1 MEKVRF
7 TVAISAYNIENYV
20 KRAIDSVLNQTFK
33 NYELLVIDDCSTD
46 STVEVIKQVV
56 GQNAKILQTKKNSGT
71 AAASRNIAIENAQG
85 EYLLFLD
92 GDDELYSNETLK
104 EIDEHIKENKYDII
118 YFGYENVGHTENYY
132 RISTKENSTREA
144 RLICDESFSVS
155 SKVWN
160 VEFLRN
166 NNIRF
171 KEGMYYEDEL
181 FSIKSN
187 ILSKVTT
194 YGEFAIFKYHR
205 NREGSVMTKP
215 TVKKCSDWYRMVA
228 EVTDLYEITPEED
241 RKYLLSF
248 LKNES
253 DSIPLRVE
261 NIIEALRENRKTKVL
276 PKRNYKF
283 ILNGDES
290 SFKDLEQQL
299 DKDLYKK
306 IKELYMYYKSKLT

>member
-118 YFGYENVGHTENYY
+118 YFG
-132 RISTKENSTREA
+132 
-144 RLICDESFSVS
+144 
-155 SKVWN
+155 
-160 VEFLRN
+160 
-166 NNIRF
+166 
-171 KEGMYYEDEL
+171 
-181 FSIKSN
+181 
-187 ILSKVTT
+187 
-194 YGEFAIFKYHR
+194 EFAIFKYHR

-283 ILNGDES
+283 IDVLNEED
-290 SFKDLEQQL
+290 
-299 DKDLYKK
+299 
-306 IKELYMYYKSKLT
+306 

>member
-46 STVEVIKQVV
+46 STMEVIKQIV
-56 GQNAKILQTKKNSGT
+56 GQEAKILQTKKNSGT
-71 AAASRNIAIENAQG
+71 AAASRNIAIENAKG

-118 YFGYENVGHTENYY
+118 YLGYENVGHTENYY
-132 RISTKENSTREA
+132 RISNKENSTREA

-283 ILNGDES
+283 IDVLNE
-290 SFKDLEQQL
+290 E
-299 DKDLYKK
+299 
-306 IKELYMYYKSKLT
+306 E

>member
-132 RISTKENSTREA
+132 RISTKEA

-283 ILNGDES
+283 IDVLNE
-290 SFKDLEQQL
+290 E
-299 DKDLYKK
+299 
-306 IKELYMYYKSKLT
+306 E

>member
-46 STVEVIKQVV
+46 STVEVIKKVV
-56 GQNAKILQTKKNSGT
+56 GQTAKILQTKKNSGT

-283 ILNGDES
+283 IDVLNE
-290 SFKDLEQQL
+290 E
-299 DKDLYKK
+299 
-306 IKELYMYYKSKLT
+306 E

>member
-20 KRAIDSVLNQTFK
+20 KRAIDSVLSQTFK

-283 ILNGDES
+283 IDVLNE
-290 SFKDLEQQL
+290 E
-299 DKDLYKK
+299 
-306 IKELYMYYKSKLT
+306 E

>member
-46 STVEVIKQVV
+46 STMEVIKQIV
-56 GQNAKILQTKKNSGT
+56 GQEAKILQTKKNSGT
-71 AAASRNIAIENAQG
+71 AAASRNIAIENAKG

-104 EIDEHIKENKYDII
+104 EIDEHINENKYDII
-118 YFGYENVGHTENYY
+118 YLGYENVGHTENYY
-132 RISTKENSTREA
+132 RISNKENSTREA

-283 ILNGDES
+283 IDVLNE
-290 SFKDLEQQL
+290 E
-299 DKDLYKK
+299 
-306 IKELYMYYKSKLT
+306 E

>member
-1 MEKVRF
+1 MEKTRF

-46 STVEVIKQVV
+46 STMEVIKQVV

-118 YFGYENVGHTENYY
+118 YLGYENVGHTENYY
-132 RISTKENSTREA
+132 RISNKENSTREA

-194 YGEFAIFKYHR
+194 YGEFPIFKYHR

-283 ILNGDES
+283 IDILNE
-290 SFKDLEQQL
+290 E
-299 DKDLYKK
+299 
-306 IKELYMYYKSKLT
+306 E

>member
-46 STVEVIKQVV
+46 STMEVIKQIV
-56 GQNAKILQTKKNSGT
+56 GQEAKILQTKKNSGT
-71 AAASRNIAIENAQG
+71 AAASRNIAIENAKG

-118 YFGYENVGHTENYY
+118 YLGYENVGHTENYY
-132 RISTKENSTREA
+132 RISNKENSTREA

-194 YGEFAIFKYHR
+194 YGEFPIFKYHR

-215 TVKKCSDWYRMVA
+215 TIKKCSDWYRMVA
-228 EVTDLYEITPEED
+228 EVTDLYGITPEED
-241 RKYLLSF
+241 KKYLLSF

-283 ILNGDES
+283 IDVLNE
-290 SFKDLEQQL
+290 E
-299 DKDLYKK
+299 
-306 IKELYMYYKSKLT
+306 E

>member
-1 MEKVRF
+1 MEKTRF
-7 TVAISAYNIENYV
+7 TVAISAYNIESYV
-20 KRAIDSVLNQTFK
+20 KRAIDSVLNQTFTD
-33 NYELLVIDDCSTD
+33 YELLVIDDCSKD
-46 STVEVIKQVV
+46 NTVQIIEESLNGKGI
-56 GQNAKILQTKKNSGT
+56 ILKTIKNSGT
-71 AAASRNIAIENAQG
+71 AAASRNIAIDNAQG

-92 GDDELYSNETLK
+92 GDDELYSKDTLK
-104 EIDEHIKENKYDII
+104 EIDELIKDNTYDIV
-118 YFGYENVGHTENYY
+118 YLGYENVGRSENYY

-283 ILNGDES
+283 IDVLNE
-290 SFKDLEQQL
+290 E
-299 DKDLYKK
+299 
-306 IKELYMYYKSKLT
+306 E

>member
-1 MEKVRF
+1 MEKTRF

-132 RISTKENSTREA
+132 RISNKENSTREA

-283 ILNGDES
+283 IDVLNE
-290 SFKDLEQQL
+290 E
-299 DKDLYKK
+299 
-306 IKELYMYYKSKLT
+306 E

>member
-46 STVEVIKQVV
+46 STMEVIKQIV
-56 GQNAKILQTKKNSGT
+56 GQEAKILQTKKNSGT
-71 AAASRNIAIENAQG
+71 AAASRNIAIENAKG

-104 EIDEHIKENKYDII
+104 EIDEHINENKYDII
-118 YFGYENVGHTENYY
+118 YLGYENVGHTENYY
-132 RISTKENSTREA
+132 RISNKENSTREA

-187 ILSKVTT
+187 ILSKITT
-194 YGEFAIFKYHR
+194 YGEFPIFKYHR

-215 TVKKCSDWYRMVA
+215 TVKKCSDWYRMLA
-228 EVTDLYEITPEED
+228 EVTDLYEITPDED

-261 NIIEALRENRKTKVL
+261 NIIEDLRENRKTKVL

-283 ILNGDES
+283 IDVLNDE
-290 SFKDLEQQL
+290 E
-299 DKDLYKK
+299 
-306 IKELYMYYKSKLT
+306 

>member
-71 AAASRNIAIENAQG
+71 AAASRNIAIEKAQG

-132 RISTKENSTREA
+132 RISNKENSTREA

-215 TVKKCSDWYRMVA
+215 TVKKCSDWYRMLA

-283 ILNGDES
+283 IDVLNE
-290 SFKDLEQQL
+290 E
-299 DKDLYKK
+299 
-306 IKELYMYYKSKLT
+306 E

>member
-132 RISTKENSTREA
+132 RNSTKENSTREA

-283 ILNGDES
+283 IDVLNE
-290 SFKDLEQQL
+290 E
-299 DKDLYKK
+299 
-306 IKELYMYYKSKLT
+306 E

>member
-118 YFGYENVGHTENYY
+118 YFGYENVGYTENYY

-283 ILNGDES
+283 IDVLNE
-290 SFKDLEQQL
+290 E
-299 DKDLYKK
+299 
-306 IKELYMYYKSKLT
+306 E

>member
-20 KRAIDSVLNQTFK
+20 KIAIDSVLNQTFK

-46 STVEVIKQVV
+46 STMEVIKQIV
-56 GQNAKILQTKKNSGT
+56 GQEAKILQTKKNSGT
-71 AAASRNIAIENAQG
+71 AAASRNIAIENAKG

-118 YFGYENVGHTENYY
+118 YLGYENVGHTENYY
-132 RISTKENSTREA
+132 RISNKENSTREA

-283 ILNGDES
+283 IDVLNE
-290 SFKDLEQQL
+290 E
-299 DKDLYKK
+299 
-306 IKELYMYYKSKLT
+306 E

>member
-46 STVEVIKQVV
+46 STMEVIKQIV
-56 GQNAKILQTKKNSGT
+56 GQEAKILQTKKNSGT
-71 AAASRNIAIENAQG
+71 AAASRNITIENAKG

-118 YFGYENVGHTENYY
+118 YLGYENVGHTENYY
-132 RISTKENSTREA
+132 RISNKENSTREA

-194 YGEFAIFKYHR
+194 YGEFPIFKYHR

-215 TVKKCSDWYRMVA
+215 TIKKCSDWYRMVA

-241 RKYLLSF
+241 KKYLLSF

-283 ILNGDES
+283 IDVLNE
-290 SFKDLEQQL
+290 E
-299 DKDLYKK
+299 
-306 IKELYMYYKSKLT
+306 E

>member
-46 STVEVIKQVV
+46 STMEVIKQIV
-56 GQNAKILQTKKNSGT
+56 GQEAKILQTKKNSGT
-71 AAASRNIAIENAQG
+71 AAASRNIAIENAKG

-132 RISTKENSTREA
+132 RISNKENSTREA
-144 RLICDESFSVS
+144 RLICDERFSVS

-283 ILNGDES
+283 IDVLNE
-290 SFKDLEQQL
+290 E
-299 DKDLYKK
+299 
-306 IKELYMYYKSKLT
+306 E

>member
-46 STVEVIKQVV
+46 STMEVIKQIV
-56 GQNAKILQTKKNSGT
+56 GQEAKILQTKKNSGT
-71 AAASRNIAIENAQG
+71 AAASRNIAIENAKG

-118 YFGYENVGHTENYY
+118 YLGYENVGHTENYY
-132 RISTKENSTREA
+132 RISNKENSTREA

-187 ILSKVTT
+187 ILSKITT
-194 YGEFAIFKYHR
+194 YGEFPIFKYHR

-215 TVKKCSDWYRMVA
+215 TVKKCSDWYRMLA
-228 EVTDLYEITPEED
+228 EVTDLYEITPDED

-283 ILNGDES
+283 IDVLNDE
-290 SFKDLEQQL
+290 E
-299 DKDLYKK
+299 
-306 IKELYMYYKSKLT
+306 

>member
-155 SKVWN
+155 SKVWKL
-160 VEFLRN
+160 FAIWLN

-253 DSIPLRVE
+253 NSIPLRVE

-283 ILNGDES
+283 IDVLNE
-290 SFKDLEQQL
+290 E
-299 DKDLYKK
+299 
-306 IKELYMYYKSKLT
+306 E

>member
-1 MEKVRF
+1 MNGQVSMFDLGGEQEENNLKEIKYQFSEQEEMTENEKLSMEKEMLGIY
-7 TVAISAYNIENYV
+7 ISGHPLEKIKE
-20 KRAIDSVLNQTFK
+20 Q
-33 NYELLVIDDCSTD
+33 
-46 STVEVIKQVV
+46 IKQ
-56 GQNAKILQTKKNSGT
+56 LT
-71 AAASRNIAIENAQG
+71 NISSKE
-85 EYLLFLD
+85 
-92 GDDELYSNETLK
+92 LK

-283 ILNGDES
+283 IDVLNE
-290 SFKDLEQQL
+290 E
-299 DKDLYKK
+299 
-306 IKELYMYYKSKLT
+306 E

>member
-20 KRAIDSVLNQTFK
+20 KRAIDSVLNQKFK

-283 ILNGDES
+283 IDVLNE
-290 SFKDLEQQL
+290 E
-299 DKDLYKK
+299 
-306 IKELYMYYKSKLT
+306 E

>member
-132 RISTKENSTREA
+132 RISNKENSTREA

-187 ILSKVTT
+187 ILSKITT
-194 YGEFAIFKYHR
+194 YGEFPIFKYHR

-215 TVKKCSDWYRMVA
+215 TVKKCSDWYRMLA
-228 EVTDLYEITPEED
+228 EVTDLYEITPDED

-283 ILNGDES
+283 IDVLNDE
-290 SFKDLEQQL
+290 E
-299 DKDLYKK
+299 
-306 IKELYMYYKSKLT
+306 

>member
-46 STVEVIKQVV
+46 STMKVIKEVV
-56 GQNAKILQTKKNSGT
+56 GEKAKILQTKKNSGT
-71 AAASRNIAIENAQG
+71 AAASRNIAIENAKG

-118 YFGYENVGHTENYY
+118 YLGYENVGHTENYY

-194 YGEFAIFKYHR
+194 YGEFPIFKYHR

-215 TVKKCSDWYRMVA
+215 TRKKCSDWYRMVA

-283 ILNGDES
+283 IDVLNEED
-290 SFKDLEQQL
+290 
-299 DKDLYKK
+299 
-306 IKELYMYYKSKLT
+306 

>member
-1 MEKVRF
+1 MEKTRF

-118 YFGYENVGHTENYY
+118 YLGYENVGHTENYY
-132 RISTKENSTREA
+132 RISNKENSTREA

-194 YGEFAIFKYHR
+194 YGEFPIFKYHR

-215 TVKKCSDWYRMVA
+215 TIKKCSDWYRMVA

-283 ILNGDES
+283 IDVLNE
-290 SFKDLEQQL
+290 E
-299 DKDLYKK
+299 
-306 IKELYMYYKSKLT
+306 E

>member
-1 MEKVRF
+1 MEKLRF

-46 STVEVIKQVV
+46 STMEVIKQIV
-56 GQNAKILQTKKNSGT
+56 GQEAKILQTKKNSGT
-71 AAASRNIAIENAQG
+71 AAASRNIAIENAKG

-118 YFGYENVGHTENYY
+118 YLGYENVGHTENYY
-132 RISTKENSTREA
+132 RISNKENSTREA

-194 YGEFAIFKYHR
+194 YGEFPIFKYHR

-215 TVKKCSDWYRMVA
+215 TIKKCSDWYRMVA

-283 ILNGDES
+283 IDVLNEDE
-290 SFKDLEQQL
+290 
-299 DKDLYKK
+299 
-306 IKELYMYYKSKLT
+306 

>member
-7 TVAISAYNIENYV
+7 TVAISAYNIEEYV

-46 STVEVIKQVV
+46 STVEIIKETI
-56 GQNAKILQTKKNSGT
+56 GKKGRLLQTPKNSGT

-92 GDDELYSNETLK
+92 GDDELFSENTLA
-104 EIDEHIKENKYDII
+104 EIDQHIGKNKYDII
-118 YFGYENVGHTENYY
+118 YLGYENVGHTENYY
-132 RISTKENSTREA
+132 RISTKENSTRKA

-160 VEFLRN
+160 VKFLKEN
-166 NNIRF
+166 SIKF

-187 ILSKVTT
+187 ILSQKTT
-194 YGEFAIFKYHR
+194 YGEFPIFKYHR

-215 TVKKCSDWYRMVA
+215 TVKKCSDWYRMLA
-228 EVTDLYEITPEED
+228 EVTDLYEITPDED

-283 ILNGDES
+283 IDVLNDE
-290 SFKDLEQQL
+290 E
-299 DKDLYKK
+299 
-306 IKELYMYYKSKLT
+306 

>member
-1 MEKVRF
+1 MEKLRF

-132 RISTKENSTREA
+132 RISNKENSTREA

-194 YGEFAIFKYHR
+194 YGEFPIFKYHR

-283 ILNGDES
+283 IDVLNE
-290 SFKDLEQQL
+290 E
-299 DKDLYKK
+299 
-306 IKELYMYYKSKLT
+306 E

>member
-46 STVEVIKQVV
+46 STMEVIKQIV
-56 GQNAKILQTKKNSGT
+56 GQEAKILQTKKNSGT
-71 AAASRNIAIENAQG
+71 AAASRNIAIENAKG

-104 EIDEHIKENKYDII
+104 EIDEHINENKYDII
-118 YFGYENVGHTENYY
+118 YLGSENVGHTENYY
-132 RISTKENSTREA
+132 RISNKENSTREA

-187 ILSKVTT
+187 ILSKITT
-194 YGEFAIFKYHR
+194 YGEFPIFKYHR

-215 TVKKCSDWYRMVA
+215 TVKKCSDWYRMLA
-228 EVTDLYEITPEED
+228 EVTDLYEITPDED

-283 ILNGDES
+283 IDVLNDE
-290 SFKDLEQQL
+290 E
-299 DKDLYKK
+299 
-306 IKELYMYYKSKLT
+306 

>member
-46 STVEVIKQVV
+46 STMEVIKQIV
-56 GQNAKILQTKKNSGT
+56 GQEAKILQTKKNSGT
-71 AAASRNIAIENAQG
+71 AAASRNIAIENAKG

-118 YFGYENVGHTENYY
+118 YLGYENVGHTENYY
-132 RISTKENSTREA
+132 RISNKENSTREA

-194 YGEFAIFKYHR
+194 YGEFPIFKYHR

-283 ILNGDES
+283 IDVLNE
-290 SFKDLEQQL
+290 E
-299 DKDLYKK
+299 
-306 IKELYMYYKSKLT
+306 E

>member
-1 MEKVRF
+1 MEKLRF

-46 STVEVIKQVV
+46 STMEVIKQIV
-56 GQNAKILQTKKNSGT
+56 GQEAKILQTKKNSGT
-71 AAASRNIAIENAQG
+71 AAASRNIAIENAKG

-118 YFGYENVGHTENYY
+118 YLGYENVGHTENYY
-132 RISTKENSTREA
+132 RISNKENSTREA

-194 YGEFAIFKYHR
+194 YGEFPIFKYHR

-215 TVKKCSDWYRMVA
+215 TVKKCSDWYRMLA

-283 ILNGDES
+283 IDVLNE
-290 SFKDLEQQL
+290 E
-299 DKDLYKK
+299 
-306 IKELYMYYKSKLT
+306 E

>member
-1 MEKVRF
+1 MEKTRF

-46 STVEVIKQVV
+46 STMEVIKQVV

-71 AAASRNIAIENAQG
+71 AAASRNIAIENAKG

-118 YFGYENVGHTENYY
+118 YLGYENVGHTENYY
-132 RISTKENSTREA
+132 RISNKENSTREA

-194 YGEFAIFKYHR
+194 YGEFPIFKYHR

-215 TVKKCSDWYRMVA
+215 TVKKCSDWYRMLA
-228 EVTDLYEITPEED
+228 EVTDLYEITPDED

-283 ILNGDES
+283 IDVLNDE
-290 SFKDLEQQL
+290 E
-299 DKDLYKK
+299 
-306 IKELYMYYKSKLT
+306 

>member
-71 AAASRNIAIENAQG
+71 AAASRNIAIENAKG

-118 YFGYENVGHTENYY
+118 YLGYENVGHTENYY

-283 ILNGDES
+283 IDVLNE
-290 SFKDLEQQL
+290 E
-299 DKDLYKK
+299 
-306 IKELYMYYKSKLT
+306 E

>member
-46 STVEVIKQVV
+46 STMEVIKQIV
-56 GQNAKILQTKKNSGT
+56 GQEAKILQTKKNSGT
-71 AAASRNIAIENAQG
+71 AAASRNIAIENAKG

-92 GDDELYSNETLK
+92 SDDELYSNETLK
-104 EIDEHIKENKYDII
+104 EIDEHINENKYDII
-118 YFGYENVGHTENYY
+118 YLGYENVGHTENYY
-132 RISTKENSTREA
+132 RISNKENSTREA

-187 ILSKVTT
+187 ILSKITT
-194 YGEFAIFKYHR
+194 YGEFPIFKYHR

-215 TVKKCSDWYRMVA
+215 TVKKCSDWYRMLA
-228 EVTDLYEITPEED
+228 EVTDLYEITPDED

-283 ILNGDES
+283 IDVLNDE
-290 SFKDLEQQL
+290 E
-299 DKDLYKK
+299 
-306 IKELYMYYKSKLT
+306 

>member
-46 STVEVIKQVV
+46 STMEVIKQVV
-56 GQNAKILQTKKNSGT
+56 GQSAKILQTKKNSGT

-104 EIDEHIKENKYDII
+104 EIDEHINGKKYDII
-118 YFGYENVGHTENYY
+118 YLGYENVGHTENYY
-132 RISTKENSTREA
+132 RISNKENSTREA

-194 YGEFAIFKYHR
+194 YGEFPIFKYHR

-215 TVKKCSDWYRMVA
+215 TIKKCSDWYRMVA

-283 ILNGDES
+283 IDVLNE
-290 SFKDLEQQL
+290 E
-299 DKDLYKK
+299 
-306 IKELYMYYKSKLT
+306 E

>member
-71 AAASRNIAIENAQG
+71 AAASRNIAIENAKG

-283 ILNGDES
+283 IDV
-290 SFKDLEQQL
+290 
-299 DKDLYKK
+299 
-306 IKELYMYYKSKLT
+306 